1 MTKVTIGIDISKDRL
16 DVHRLPGGASRC
28 FPNDPKGHRALLAW
42 LQHDPVDRI
51 VLEPTGAYHRALER
65 ALAKAGLPVAKVNPR
80 QARRFAEAIGRL
92 AKTDRIDA
100 VMLARM
106 GIALEPATRPAASER
121 LDTLKELHGAR
132 QALVKDRTATRNRQK
147 NLTLPLLKRQAAQRL
162 RQIEAQLA
170 DVDRELLNLIRADE
184 NLAQRLG
191 ILISIPGISETT
203 AVTMIVEM
211 PELGT
216 LEPRQAASLAGL
228 APITR
233 RSGKWE
239 GRARIGGGRAQL
251 RQALYMPA
259 LVAARYN
266 PNLKQRY
273 DALTQAG
280 KAPKVALTAI
290 MRKLVILANA
300 LLRDQRPWVNFPS

>member
-1 MTKVTIGIDISKDRL
+1 MIKVTIGIDISKDRL
-16 DVHRLPGGASRC
+16 DVHRLPDGASRC

-51 VLEPTGAYHRALER
+51 VLEPTGAYHRAPER

-191 ILISIPGISETT
+191 ILVSIPGISETT

-233 RSGKWE
+233 RSGKWQ

-273 DALTQAG
+273 DALRQAG